1 MNAFIPNLNTLR
13 ADLESWFETSV
24 LVPDTAIQVGLV
36 LVVLL
41 AGGILGPRLR
51 RLLTALFGQ
60 GQIRTHPHG
69 MIGRFA
75 ELSAPIVW
83 LILFLLVSEAG
94 AQTSWFGNHL
104 LQTAASLAGAWVVIR
119 LVSGFMQNR
128 LLARALAWM
137 VWGLAALVALD
148 LFSATLD
155 LLDGVGVTIGDI
167 RLSLL
172 SVVKAALALAVLLW
186 ITLAASSA
194 LERRIK
200 RSDSLTPTVQEL
212 IIKITRIVL
221 VTLAFLAAIGS
232 LGIDLTTLAVF
243 GGALGIGIGIGLQ
256 KVVSNLVSG
265 LLILLDKSIKPNDVI
280 TVGGTYGWVESLG
293 ARYVSV
299 RTRDGI
305 EYLIPNE
312 DLITQRVENWS
323 HSDKAVRVNI
333 PVGISYK
340 SDVQL
345 AIELCKQASSEVTR
359 VLSDPAPNCLLR
371 GFGESSVDLEVR
383 VWIDDPSEGRAN
395 VTSEIL
401 LRVWSLFHERGIEFP
416 YPQRD
421 LHLKSSDVDLSSTSA
436 EALGNLGS
444 KNQ

>member
-24 LVPDTAIQVGLV
+24 LVPDTAIQASLV

-51 RLLTALFGQ
+51 RLLAALFGQ
-60 GQIRTHPHG
+60 RQVWTELHG
-69 MIGRFA
+69 LSGRLA
-75 ELSAPIVW
+75 EQSTPIVC
-83 LILFLLVSEAG
+83 LILFLLVSELG

-104 LQTAASLAGAWVVIR
+104 LQTAASLAGAWMVIR
-119 LVSGFMQNR
+119 LVSGFMRNR
-128 LLARALAWM
+128 LLARTLAWA
-137 VWGLAALVALD
+137 VWGLALLVALG
-148 LFSATLD
+148 LFSTTLD
-155 LLDGVGVTIGDI
+155 LLDGVGVTIGDV

-172 SVVKAALALAVLLW
+172 SMVKAAFALAALLW
-186 ITLAASSA
+186 ITMAASGA

-212 IIKITRIVL
+212 IIKVTKIVL
-221 VTLAFLAAIGS
+221 VTLAFLVAIGS

-265 LLILLDKSIKPNDVI
+265 LLLLLDKSIKPNDVI

-340 SDVQL
+340 SDVHL
-345 AIELCKQASSEVTR
+345 AIELCKQAASEVTR

-371 GFGESSVDLEVR
+371 GFGDNSVNLEIR

-401 LRVWSLFHERGIEFP
+401 LRVWNLFHEGGIEIP

-421 LHLKSSDVDLSSTSA
+421 LHLKSSDVDLSGASA
-436 EALGNLGS
+436 VAASNLR
-444 KNQ
+444 Q

>member
-1 MNAFIPNLNTLR
+1 MPNLQSLQ
-13 ADLESWFETSV
+13 ADLQSWIETSV
-24 LVPDTAIQVGLV
+24 LVPGNAIQAGLIV
-36 LVVLL
+36 VVLL
-41 AGGILGPRLR
+41 VGGIAGSRMR
-51 RLLTALFGQ
+51 RLLASSFGQ
-60 GQIRTHPHG
+60 SQVWTEFHG
-69 MIGRFA
+69 LLGRIA
-75 ELSAPIVW
+75 ELSSPMVW
-83 LILFLLVSEAG
+83 LVLFLLISETG

-104 LQTAASLAGAWVVIR
+104 LQTAAGLAGAWVVIR

-128 LLARALAWM
+128 LLARTVAWA
-137 VWGLAALVALD
+137 VWGLAALFALG
-148 LFSATLD
+148 LFDAALS
-155 LLDGVGVTIGDI
+155 LLDGVGMTIGEV

-172 SVVKAALALAVLLW
+172 SVTKAALALAILLW
-186 ITLAASSA
+186 AALATSRA

-200 RSDSLTPTVQEL
+200 RSAGLTPTVQVL
-212 IIKITRIVL
+212 IIKVARIALITL
-221 VTLAFLAAIGS
+221 VFLVAIGS

-265 LLILLDKSIKPNDVI
+265 LLLLLDKSIKPDDVI
-280 TVGGTYGWVESLG
+280 AVGGTYGWVKSLG

-323 HSDKAVRVNI
+323 HSDKDVRVHI

-340 SDVQL
+340 SDVRL
-345 AIELCKQASSEVTR
+345 AIELCRQAASEAERT
-359 VLSDPAPNCLLR
+359 LSDPAPNCLLR
-371 GFGESSVDLEVR
+371 GFGDSSVNLEIR

-395 VTSEIL
+395 VISEIL
-401 LRVWSLFHERGIEFP
+401 FRVWELFDERGIEIP

-421 LHLKSSDVDLSSTSA
+421 LHLKSSDVDLSGVGA
-436 EALGNLGS
+436 ETAVNSGS
-444 KNQ
+444 QSQ

>member
-1 MNAFIPNLNTLR
+1 MT
-13 ADLESWFETSV
+13 
-24 LVPDTAIQVGLV
+24 
-36 LVVLL
+36 
-41 AGGILGPRLR
+41 
-51 RLLTALFGQ
+51 
-60 GQIRTHPHG
+60 
-69 MIGRFA
+69 
-75 ELSAPIVW
+75 ELSTPIVW
-83 LILFLLVSEAG
+83 LILLLLVAEAAG
-94 AQTSWFGNHL
+94 QTQWIDNHL
-104 LQTAASLAGAWVVIR
+104 LETAASLAGAWVVIR
-119 LVSGFMQNR
+119 LVSGFIHNR
-128 LLARALAWM
+128 LLARLLAWM
-137 VWGLAALVALD
+137 VWGLALLVALD
-148 LFSATLD
+148 LFSATMD
-155 LLDGVGVTIGDI
+155 LLDGVGVTIGEI

-172 SVVKAALALAVLLW
+172 SVVKSALALAALLW
-186 ITLAASSA
+186 MTLAASSV

-212 IIKITRIVL
+212 IIKLAKIVL
-221 VTLAFLAAIGS
+221 LTLAFLIAVGS
-232 LGIDLTTLAVF
+232 LGIDLSTLAVF

-265 LLILLDKSIKPNDVI
+265 LLLLLDKSIKPNDVI

-323 HSDKAVRVNI
+323 HTDKDVRVNI
-333 PVGISYK
+333 PVGVSYK
-340 SDVQL
+340 SDVNL
-345 AIELCKQASSEVTR
+345 AMELCKQAASDVKR

-371 GFGESSVDLEVR
+371 GFGESSVDLEIR

-401 LRVWSLFHERGIEFP
+401 IGVWDLFHERGIEFP

-421 LHLKSSDVDLSSTSA
+421 LHLKSSDVVLSKTGADAVGDPDSR
-436 EALGNLGS
+436 EV
-444 KNQ
+444 